1 MSFIFSILF
10 FFLFI
15 GLFIIVVVLGF
26 LRSIFNFG
34 KRKNPMNSSQ
44 SQDIEQP
51 PAKPKIFD
59 KKEGEY
65 VDYEELE

>member
-26 LRSIFNFG
+26 LRSVFRFG
-34 KRKNPMNSSQ
+34 KRKNPMDPSQ

-51 PAKPKIFD
+51 PVKPKIFD

-65 VDYEELE
+65 VDYEELD